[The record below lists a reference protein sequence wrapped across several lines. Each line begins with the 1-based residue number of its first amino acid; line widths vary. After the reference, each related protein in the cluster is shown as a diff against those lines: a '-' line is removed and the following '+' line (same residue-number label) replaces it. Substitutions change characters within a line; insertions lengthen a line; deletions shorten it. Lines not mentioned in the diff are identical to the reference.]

1 MAKETTRA
9 AVVNLVNSWEG
20 LKESD
25 GSHKKIV
32 DIYNSYK
39 GPFPRGLKMK
49 YNWSW
54 CACTWSA
61 LAIKLGYTSIMPI
74 EISCY
79 YLIEAAKKMGIWI
92 EDDAHVPNIGEAVLY
107 YWKDGENF
115 AKTDCTGVPD
125 HVGTVIEVNKSAG
138 MFVVMEGNYSDSV
151 KKRTLSINGR
161 FIRGFI
167 APKYT
172 SDGVIESKPV
182 VTKSIKTIAREVI
195 AGSWGEGETRKK
207 RIEAAGYDYDAVR
220 KEVNNIL
227 NGNTTTLGNNSN
239 KTNVSVKN
247 VIAHDKAQKYNK
259 SIAGTYEVVD
269 VEDYLYVR
277 YGAGTNKKAMAKI
290 PKGTKVKCY
299 GYYSMFNGAKWLYIQ
314 VSFDG
319 TTYTGFSSAKYLK
332 KV

>member
-1 MAKETTRA
+1 MAKEMTRA

-39 GPFPRGLKMK
+39 GSFPRGLKMK

-79 YLIEAAKKMGIWI
+79 YLIEAAKKMGIWV

-167 APKYT
+167 VPKYT
-172 SDGVIESKPV
+172 SDGLVVGRPG
-182 VTKSIKTIAREVI
+182 VTKSI
-195 AGSWGEGETRKK
+195 
-207 RIEAAGYDYDAVR
+207 
-220 KEVNNIL
+220 
-227 NGNTTTLGNNSN
+227 
-239 KTNVSVKN
+239 
-247 VIAHDKAQKYNK
+247 
-259 SIAGTYEVVD
+259 
-269 VEDYLYVR
+269 
-277 YGAGTNKKAMAKI
+277 
-290 PKGTKVKCY
+290 
-299 GYYSMFNGAKWLYIQ
+299 
-314 VSFDG
+314 
-319 TTYTGFSSAKYLK
+319 
-332 KV
+332 